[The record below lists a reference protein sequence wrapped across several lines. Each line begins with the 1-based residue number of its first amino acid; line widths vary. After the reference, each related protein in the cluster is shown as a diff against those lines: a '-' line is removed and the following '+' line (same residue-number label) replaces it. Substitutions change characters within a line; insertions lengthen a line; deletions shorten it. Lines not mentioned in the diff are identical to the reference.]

1 MMTLTY
7 YLYDPI
13 TLFLINVYF
22 AGINNSETYNIFTLS
37 WSGAFLV
44 KQVYGQTGYSCSM
57 FDRCCD
63 IKKAK

>member
-22 AGINNSETYNIFTLS
+22 AGINNTETYNIFTLS
-37 WSGAFLV
+37 
-44 KQVYGQTGYSCSM
+44 
-57 FDRCCD
+57 
-63 IKKAK
+63 